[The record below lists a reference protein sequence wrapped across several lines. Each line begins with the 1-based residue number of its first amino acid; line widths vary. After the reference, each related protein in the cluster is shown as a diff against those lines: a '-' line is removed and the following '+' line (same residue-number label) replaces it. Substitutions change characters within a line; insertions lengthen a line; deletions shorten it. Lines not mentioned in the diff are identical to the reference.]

1 MKRNK
6 LPTRTKGKRSIKSPS
21 LFVKQLRRPKKKN
34 QKKSCL
40 QNFATNSLNNARRVR
55 VYQGK
60 VRQPPSQH
68 QGSWHGY
75 YAGNQEPVSNFCVT
89 VQSRWVCS
97 VSSVTRAGSVATKC
111 TSVSQLDAG
120 ARARV
125 CVCVC
130 VCVFHNVPHVNT
142 IDLSINVQ

>member
-6 LPTRTKGKRSIKSPS
+6 LPTRINYPRE
-21 LFVKQLRRPKKKN
+21 QLRRQKKK
-34 QKKSCL
+34 KKKKETKKDTSCL
-40 QNFATNSLNNARRVR
+40 QNFDTNSLNNARRVR

-60 VRQPPSQH
+60 LRQPPSRH

-75 YAGNQEPVSNFCVT
+75 YAGNQEQVSNFCVT
-89 VQSRWVCS
+89 DQSPCACS

-111 TSVSQLDAG
+111 TSVSQLHAG
-120 ARARV
+120 TRARAPARARA
-125 CVCVC
+125 C